1 MSYRKHVYD
10 PPATPILRADALD
23 DDLQQETPG
32 TPAMQYPLRWND
44 KEQHLEGGPIYPSH
58 GAIIPPEQNFGQA
71 GYVVAMCGH
80 RMAGSEWL
88 AGLRNCER
96 CGG

>member
-32 TPAMQYPLRWND
+32 TPAMQYPLRWN
-44 KEQHLEGGPIYPSH
+44 ERAGGSQSRTEP
-58 GAIIPPEQNFGQA
+58 QA
-71 GYVVAMCGH
+71 GARPNAVRA
-80 RMAGSEWL
+80 RRGSRWPEKLRGPECL
-88 AGLRNCER
+88 AERAPGTGL
-96 CGG
+96 